1 MIEHLPA
8 GKPTARR
15 RNAAQHLNTTG
26 MQQIDFHFNVAQ
38 RTIYACRLIKKV
50 RGMGL
55 TVAVWS
61 SDEVI
66 LKRAY
71 DDLWR
76 FEDLTF
82 IAHAWAGSPFEA
94 DAPVVFASDITKLKP
109 ADVIILLDE
118 MVPPDWQNALAPFK
132 RVVDIVSTNQTEL
145 MNSRARYKLYKTAG
159 VTLNAYDRS
168 AG

>member
-1 MIEHLPA
+1 
-8 GKPTARR
+8 
-15 RNAAQHLNTTG
+15 

-50 RGMGL
+50 RKMGL

-61 SDEVI
+61 SNEV
-66 LKRAY
+66 LLRRAY

-82 IAHAWAGSPFEA
+82 IAHAWAGSAFEA
-94 DAPVVFASDITKLKP
+94 DAPVVFASDITLLKP

-118 MVPPDWQNALAPFK
+118 MVPPDWQQTLAPFN
-132 RVVDIVSTNQTEL
+132 RVVDIVSTNQKDL
-145 MNSRARYKLYKTAG
+145 LNSRARYRLYKTAG

>member
-1 MIEHLPA
+1 
-8 GKPTARR
+8 
-15 RNAAQHLNTTG
+15 
-26 MQQIDFHFNVAQ
+26 MQQIDFHNVAQ

-50 RGMGL
+50 RKMGL

-61 SDEVI
+61 SNEV
-66 LKRAY
+66 LLRRAY

-82 IAHAWAGSPFEA
+82 IAHAWAGSAFEA
-94 DAPVVFASDITKLKP
+94 DAPVVFASDITLLKP

-118 MVPPDWQNALAPFK
+118 MVPPDWQQTLAPF
-132 RVVDIVSTNQTEL
+132 
-145 MNSRARYKLYKTAG
+145 NSRARYRLYKTAG